1 MSDSTAAYRIDLNA
15 DLGEGSPEDAEVI
28 RWVSSA
34 NIACGGH
41 AGDAESMAA
50 AVARCAAQGVRL
62 GAHPG
67 YPDRAGFG
75 RRELGLTPAEIG
87 VAVRAQVTS
96 LKAIADDAG
105 VPLIHVKP
113 HGALYHRA
121 AQDAEVAAVLIEV
134 IRDLDPQLA
143 LVGLAG
149 SPLLDAARAAGL
161 RVLAEAFADR
171 GYRADGG
178 LQPRGL
184 VGALIEAPDAVAA
197 QALELVREGAVR
209 AVDGQRVAVRAD
221 TLCLHGDG
229 AGAAARA
236 AALHR
241 ALMAAGVQ
249 IAAVQP

>member
-1 MSDSTAAYRIDLNA
+1 MSDSTAYRIDLNA

-41 AGDAESMAA
+41 AGDADSMAA

-87 VAVRAQVTS
+87 MTVRAQVAA
-96 LKAIADDAG
+96 LKAIADAAG
-105 VPLIHVKP
+105 VPLVHVKP

-121 AQDAEVAAVLIEV
+121 AQDPEVAAVLIAL
-134 IRDLDPQLA
+134 IRDLDPRLA

-149 SPLLDAARAAGL
+149 SPLLAAARAAGL
-161 RVLAEAFADR
+161 AVLAEAFADR

-184 VGALIEAPDAVAA
+184 AGALIEDPAEVAA
-197 QALELVREGAVR
+197 QALELVRNGQVR
-209 AVDGQRVAVRAD
+209 AVDGQCVAVRAD

-236 AALHR
+236 AALHQ
-241 ALMAAGVQ
+241 ALTAAGVR

>member
-1 MSDSTAAYRIDLNA
+1 MSDSTAYRIDLNA

-41 AGDAESMAA
+41 AGDAASMAT
-50 AVARCAAQGVRL
+50 AVARCAANGVRL

-67 YPDRAGFG
+67 YPDREGFG
-75 RRELGLTPAEIG
+75 RRELGMSPTEIG
-87 VAVRAQVTS
+87 AAVRAQVTA
-96 LKAIADDAG
+96 LKAIADAAG
-105 VPLIHVKP
+105 LPLVHVKP

-121 AQDAEVAAVLIEV
+121 AQDAEVAAVLIAL

-149 SPLLDAARAAGL
+149 SPLLAAARAAGL
-161 RVLAEAFADR
+161 AVLAEAFADR

-184 VGALIEAPDAVAA
+184 PGALIDDPDAVAV
-197 QALELVREGAVR
+197 QALALVCEGQVR

-241 ALMAAGVQ
+241 ALTAAGVR
-249 IAAVQP
+249 IAAVRP

>member
-1 MSDSTAAYRIDLNA
+1 MSDPAAIHCIDLNA

-41 AGDAESMAA
+41 AGDDHSMAA
-50 AVARCAAQGVRL
+50 AVARCAAHGVRL

-67 YPDRAGFG
+67 YPDRAHFG
-75 RRELGLTPAEIG
+75 RRELGLTPSEIDKT
-87 VAVRAQVTS
+87 VRAQVAA
-96 LKAIADDAG
+96 LKAVADAAG
-105 VPLIHVKP
+105 VPLVHVKP

-121 AQDAEVAAVLIEV
+121 AQDAEVATALIEA
-134 IRDLDPQLA
+134 IRAVDPGLA

-149 SPLLDAARAAGL
+149 SPLLEAARVAGL
-161 RVLAEAFADR
+161 KALAEAFADR

-178 LQPRGL
+178 LQPRGQP
-184 VGALIEAPDAVAA
+184 GALIEDPAEVAA
-197 QALELVREGAVR
+197 QALGLVREGAVR
-209 AVDGQRVAVRAD
+209 AVDGQIVAVRAD

-236 AALHR
+236 AELHR
-241 ALMAAGVQ
+241 ALVAAGVR
-249 IAAVQP
+249 IAAVRP